1 MKRQRNRHII
11 KFQDRLNDYRAT
23 IIKKEIINKH
33 QGLKNFYIDN
43 KHWVQK
49 KKKKKKKRLIIC
61 SLKKEKPNAY
71 GNTSK
76 EPTRK

>member
-49 KKKKKKKRLIIC
+49 KKKNRKKRD
-61 SLKKEKPNAY
+61 
-71 GNTSK
+71 
-76 EPTRK
+76 